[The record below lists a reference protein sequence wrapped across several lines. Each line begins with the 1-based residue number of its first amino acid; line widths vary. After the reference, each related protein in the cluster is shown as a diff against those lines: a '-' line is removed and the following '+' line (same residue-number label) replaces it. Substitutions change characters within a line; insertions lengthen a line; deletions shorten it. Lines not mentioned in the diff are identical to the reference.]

1 MIKFKTKQGFT
12 IYKSTFFECISATGG
27 LGICDWCNRSNSTLY
42 IVPVLNSAYCEKC
55 YKDWRERTREYY
67 EEDRDFEEHYIKSF
81 EEQAERKGIEVVE
94 L

>member
-1 MIKFKTKQGFT
+1 MIKFKTKQGYTVFKT
-12 IYKSTFFECISATGG
+12 TLTECIEITGG
-27 LGICDWCNRSNSTLY
+27 YGICDMCNTPDTTLY
-42 IVPVLNSAYCEKC
+42 IIPVLNSAYCEKC